1 MHLDQVKLTMENEK
15 IDLMYRRP
23 GNTEHENI
31 TDVLD
36 DVLNRLKAIEVLVK
50 EEENIDESP
59 GLTD

>member
-1 MHLDQVKLTMENEK
+1 MVKCHDPVKLTMENEK

-36 DVLNRLKAIEVLVK
+36 DVLNRLKEIENFL
-50 EEENIDESP
+50 EIDENP

>member
-1 MHLDQVKLTMENEK
+1 MENEK

-23 GNTEHENI
+23 GAEEHENI

-36 DVLNRLKAIEVLVK
+36 DVLNRLKEIENFLK
-50 EEENIDESP
+50 LDDSAEKP

>member
-23 GNTEHENI
+23 GAEEHENI

-36 DVLNRLKAIEVLVK
+36 DVLNRLKEIENFLK
-50 EEENIDESP
+50 LDDSDENP